1 MAERDRWKEKE
12 IDHFLF
18 FLSFFIL
25 VRTIFKVLT
34 ESVTIMFLFYFL
46 CFVFLAVRH
55 VGT

>member
-12 IDHFLF
+12 IDHFFF

-46 CFVFLAVRH
+46 VFWL
-55 VGT
+55 

>member
-46 CFVFLAVRH
+46 CFGFLAVRH